1 METYQ
6 HACIF
11 DVAIGA
17 VQEVELRGD
26 ILGLAWKGTNPEAV
40 ETSPGTQ
47 LVFLSENTGTFSG
60 DELNFVDASGDAV
73 RPDVRIRDA
82 VSKSG
87 DFVAAGG
94 MAWNLSNTKL
104 AFTGRLE
111 YDSITDNCCALRI
124 FDADACAV
132 KHLIRFK
139 EPHDADLEAGR
150 ALEPDV
156 VQVEWN
162 EM

>member
-47 LVFLSENTGTFSG
+47 LVFLSESTGNSFSG

-124 FDADACAV
+124 FDVDARAV
-132 KHLIRFK
+132 KQYASSQ
-139 EPHDADLEAGR
+139 P
-150 ALEPDV
+150 
-156 VQVEWN
+156 
-162 EM
+162 

>member
-1 METYQ
+1 MEKLKE
-6 HACIF
+6 AF
-11 DVAIGA
+11 
-17 VQEVELRGD
+17 
-26 ILGLAWKGTNPEAV
+26 KGKRVLFVVDDLWEAHH
-40 ETSPGTQ
+40 EP
-47 LVFLSENTGTFSG
+47 
-60 DELNFVDASGDAV
+60 ELNFVDASGDAV

-124 FDADACAV
+124 FDADARAV

-139 EPHDADLEAGR
+139 EPHDAALEAGR
-150 ALEPDV
+150 VLSTALEPDV